1 MRIARYRHIVA
12 IALASVATVG
22 AYVWFIRSPYFETF
36 AAWSEAHPAALF
48 FSLLSLKIAAI
59 VWPPIPGSVL
69 TFGAIPIIGW
79 FRAYLADA
87 LGSIVGST
95 LAYWIARRW
104 GMRLVAHVLDKAS
117 VGKLG
122 RVQIPHERE
131 FEAVFL
137 LRILGSGA
145 LTEVLC
151 YAAGL
156 FRIRYHNFIFAS
168 VLSHAAVA
176 IPLYYFGRGVFGE
189 SPWTAALALLAFLLV
204 LLMLRKRYFVGIRDY
219 SGFTGDLG

>member
-1 MRIARYRHIVA
+1 MRIARYSHVVA
-12 IALASVATVG
+12 IALASALTVG

-36 AAWSEAHPAALF
+36 TAWSEANPASLF
-48 FSLLSLKIAAI
+48 FSLVTLKIAAI
-59 VWPPIPGSVL
+59 VWPPIPGSIL
-69 TFGAIPIIGW
+69 TFGAIPVIGW

-104 GMRLVAHVLDKAS
+104 GMRLVAHVLDRAS

-137 LRILGSGA
+137 FRILGSGA
-145 LTEVLC
+145 LTEVIC

-156 FRIRYHNFIFAS
+156 FRIRYHNFMFAS
-168 VLSHAAVA
+168 ILSHAAVT
-176 IPLYYFGRGVFGE
+176 IPLYYFGRGLFGE
-189 SPWTAALALLAFLLV
+189 RPWTGLLAFLGFLV
-204 LLMLRKRYFVGIRDY
+204 ALLVLRKRYFVGIRDY